1 MSCSSHP
8 PGQCS
13 IASRHSGTDPTVW
26 RFTLRSLLGHK
37 VRFALTALAVLLG
50 VAFMAGTLVLT
61 DTIKAIFNDLV
72 ASVNEGT
79 DAYVRSTD
87 VVDTA
92 FGSQRNRISAD
103 LLPTVRGVE
112 GVAEAQ
118 GNLQFYAQL
127 VDAKGDP
134 IGDPGRGTP
143 TFGLIWNPG
152 RLNAFRLVDG
162 HEPRGPSELV
172 IDRGS
177 ARAGDLRVGQRVTVL
192 SQQAPARFRV
202 VGIATFGEADSPAGA
217 SAALFTPEAA
227 QMLSGAV
234 GQFDGIAVA
243 AADGVSQRTITDRVR
258 AAIDAPD
265 VEVITGKR
273 LTEESQAEFT
283 KQLSFFNTALIAFA
297 LISLFVGSFIIFNT
311 FSIIVAQRTREIGL
325 MRAIGATGGQVVR
338 SVLAEATVVG
348 FVASLAGLGAGIL
361 LASGLKALLGALGI
375 DLPAGTT
382 QILPR
387 TVVVSLVL
395 GTGIT
400 VLASILPAR
409 RAAKV
414 APIQALRANLA
425 PVGRRLVVRSI
436 LGVIVTGL
444 GVLALLAGL
453 GGGGVEL
460 VGLGAVVVFLG
471 VAVLGPVI
479 ARPVSRAIA
488 WPLPRLRGT
497 VGTLARENAARN
509 PRRTASTAAALMIGV
524 ALVGFIT
531 ILATSTKESINASV
545 DSAFRADFVIRAKG
559 NGGPPGAG
567 GGFSPALAAEVAAL
581 PDVGASS
588 GLRFG
593 GAEIAGRGVFLV
605 ASDPATSTTLFDVD
619 PREGDF
625 ADLGP
630 DDVAVSTDR
639 MRSEGWRLGER
650 IPARFQTGPST
661 LRIVA
666 TYGSGQQSGLSDYFM
681 SLAGYDAHFTDHLDA
696 QVWVKATSS
705 ADRAR
710 LHRQLERV
718 IRDYPTAQVQDQ
730 EQFKASQA
738 SQIDQILNLIY
749 ALLALAVLIALIGI
763 ANTLGLSILERT
775 SELGLLRAVGMT
787 RSQLR
792 AVIRWEA
799 VIIALLGTAL
809 GIVIAVFFGWA
820 LVTALE
826 DQGFSTFVVPV
837 GQLVTIVVLAALA
850 GVLAAILPARR
861 AARIDVLQAISYE

>member
-1 MSCSSHP
+1 
-8 PGQCS
+8 
-13 IASRHSGTDPTVW
+13 VW
-26 RFTLRSLLGHK
+26 RFTLKSLLGHK
-37 VRFALTALAVLLG
+37 LRFALTALAVLLG

-61 DTIKAIFNDLV
+61 DTIKAIFHDLV

-87 VVDTA
+87 VVQTA
-92 FGSQRNRISAD
+92 FGSQRNRIDAS
-103 LLPTVRGVE
+103 LLPTVRAVDGVDE
-112 GVAEAQ
+112 AE
-118 GNLQFYAQL
+118 GNLQFYAQI
-127 VDAKGDP
+127 VAPDGRP

-143 TFGLIWNPG
+143 TFGLIWTPG
-152 RLNAFRLVDG
+152 PLNSFRIADG
-162 HEPRGPSELV
+162 RAPRGPGEV
-172 IDRGS
+172 VVDRAS
-177 ARAGDLRVGQRVTVL
+177 AQEGKLRIGQTVTVL
-192 SQQAPARFRV
+192 SQQAPARFRL

-217 SAALFTPEAA
+217 STALFTPEAA

-234 GQFDGIAVA
+234 GQYDGISVA
-243 AADGVSQRTITDRVR
+243 AAPGVSQREIVTRVR
-258 AAIDAPD
+258 RAIASPD
-265 VEVITGKR
+265 VQVITGAR
-273 LTEESQAEFT
+273 LTEENQAEFT

-348 FVASLAGLGAGIL
+348 LVASVAGLGVGIL

-375 DLPAGTT
+375 DLPAGAT

-387 TVVVSLVL
+387 TVIVSLLL

-409 RAAKV
+409 RAARV
-414 APIQALRANLA
+414 APIQALRAGIA
-425 PVGRRLVVRSI
+425 PVGRRLIVRSI
-436 LGVIVTGL
+436 LGVVLTGL

-460 VGLGAVVVFLG
+460 VGLGAVVIFLG

-479 ARPVSRAIA
+479 ARPVSRLIA

-531 ILATSTKESINASV
+531 IFASSTKESINASV
-545 DSAFRADFVIRAKG
+545 DAAFRADFVIRSKS

-567 GGFSPALAAEVAAL
+567 GGFSPALAAEVATL
-581 PDVGASS
+581 PGVGASS

-593 GAEIAGRGVFLV
+593 GAEIAGKGVFLV
-605 ASDPATSTTLFDVD
+605 ASDPATSTELFDVN
-619 PREGDF
+619 PKRGDF
-625 ADLGP
+625 ETLGP
-630 DDVAVSTDR
+630 DDVAVSVDR

-650 IPARFQTGPST
+650 IPARFQTGPAT
-661 LRIVA
+661 LRIAA
-666 TYGSGQQSGLSDYFM
+666 TYGSGQQSGLSDYFL

-696 QVWVKATSS
+696 QVWVKAAPG
-705 ADRAR
+705 ADRAA
-710 LHRQLERV
+710 LHRDLERV

-730 EQFKASQA
+730 AQFKASQG

-749 ALLALAVLIALIGI
+749 ALLALAVVIALIGI
-763 ANTLGLSILERT
+763 TNTLGLSILERT

-820 LVTALE
+820 LVTALKDE
-826 DQGFSTFVVPV
+826 GFSTFVVPV
-837 GQLVTIVVLAALA
+837 GRLVTIVVLAAFA
-850 GVLAAILPARR
+850 GVLAAVLPARR
-861 AARIDVLQAISYE
+861 AAKIDVLDAISYE